1 MKLLNLDSLRRPGA
15 QIPVDVPELLD
26 IPSTES
32 EPDTRRRR
40 LKGHRLDA
48 NLHDICKVLDISS
61 ETMCAE
67 LIRYSRQ
74 SLAMERRLPEDHATI
89 QQLPVELMTHLEI
102 PILVFQEND
111 VYDIHRARSTGT
123 SLFRNQACRNDW
135 VWVQTGGEEMYG
147 ALRGRLPGKLI
158 ALIKLRDYR
167 DTGRVHRLAC
177 IQMLNALNSG
187 RPSEFHDLITVQQ
200 RPDARKFTIFEIGT
214 ILGLAHLIPESHQRW
229 LVNSHINLR
238 TFNEIY

>member
-1 MKLLNLDSLRRPGA
+1 MRLLNLDSLRRPGA
-15 QIPVDVPELLD
+15 QIPVDVPELWA

-61 ETMCAE
+61 ETMCVE

-74 SLAMERRLPEDHATI
+74 SLAMERRLLEDHATI

-102 PILVFQEND
+102 PILAFQEND
-111 VYDIHRARSTGT
+111 VYDIHRVQSTGT
-123 SLFRNQACRNDW
+123 SLFQNQACRNDW
-135 VWVQTGGEEMYG
+135 VWVQTDWEEMYG
-147 ALRGRLPGKLI
+147 ALRGQLPGNLI

-167 DTGRVHRLAC
+167 DTGRVYRLAG
-177 IQMLNALNSG
+177 IQMLNVLNSG
-187 RPSEFHDLITVQQ
+187 CPSEFYNLVTIQQ
-200 RPDARKFTIFEIGT
+200 RPDVRKFTICKIGT
-214 ILGLAHLIPESHQRW
+214 ILGLAHLIPKS
-229 LVNSHINLR
+229 
-238 TFNEIY
+238 

>member
-1 MKLLNLDSLRRPGA
+1 MRLLNLDSLRRPGA

-40 LKGHRLDA
+40 LKEHHLDA

-61 ETMCAE
+61 ETMCIE
-67 LIRYSRQ
+67 LIRYSCQ
-74 SLAMERRLPEDHATI
+74 NLAMERRLPEDHATI
-89 QQLPVELMTHLEI
+89 QQLPIELMTHLEI
-102 PILVFQEND
+102 PILAFQEND

-123 SLFRNQACRNDW
+123 SLFRNQARHNDW
-135 VWVQTGGEEMYG
+135 VRVQTGGEEMYG
-147 ALRGRLPGKLI
+147 ALRGWLQGKLI
-158 ALIKLRDYR
+158 ALRKQQDYR

-187 RPSEFHDLITVQQ
+187 RPSEF
-200 RPDARKFTIFEIGT
+200 
-214 ILGLAHLIPESHQRW
+214 
-229 LVNSHINLR
+229 
-238 TFNEIY
+238 

>member
-1 MKLLNLDSLRRPGA
+1 
-15 QIPVDVPELLD
+15 
-26 IPSTES
+26 
-32 EPDTRRRR
+32 
-40 LKGHRLDA
+40 LDA

-61 ETMCAE
+61 ETMCVE

-102 PILVFQEND
+102 PILAFQEND

-123 SLFRNQACRNDW
+123 SLFRTQACRNDW

-167 DTGRVHRLAC
+167 DTSRVYRLAC
-177 IQMLNALNSG
+177 IQMLNAVNSG
-187 RPSEFHDLITVQQ
+187 CPSEFHDLVTVQQ
-200 RPDARKFTIFEIGT
+200 RPDARKFTIFKIGT
-214 ILGLAHLIPESHQRW
+214 ILGLAHLIPESDQRW
-229 LVNSHINLR
+229 LVNSRIDLR